1 MSVNKDDH
9 FTQEK
14 KKKSYSWFSGRG
26 SVKKKWQRHVWL
38 EHMQE
43 VKNGKGKVQKESKEM
58 SLLVETK

>member
-26 SVKKKWQRHVWL
+26 SVKKK
-38 EHMQE
+38 
-43 VKNGKGKVQKESKEM
+43 
-58 SLLVETK
+58 